1 MTTPLTTTITLDFK
15 GLSCPLP
22 IVKTA
27 VAIKHLQPGE
37 LIEVLATDAGSVAD
51 FTAWSR
57 PPATSSWSTPA
68 TAAPTASSS
77 GKDEPAMTDTQQLKA
92 AVAASQARPKAN
104 KLVIFTWGGD
114 LDKVWPTL
122 ILATSAAAMGMET
135 IVFFTFWGLF
145 PLVRNDVRLTG
156 DNWMQKAMSLLH
168 RGGTQHL
175 RLSQLNFVGAGPAMM
190 RKLAADHQVASPQEL
205 LALAQEMGVRLIP
218 CQMTMDLLGLTRED
232 MIDGLEEPA
241 GAATALAE
249 AQDAITL
256 FI

>member
-1 MTTPLTTTITLDFK
+1 
-15 GLSCPLP
+15 
-22 IVKTA
+22 
-27 VAIKHLQPGE
+27 
-37 LIEVLATDAGSVAD
+37 
-51 FTAWSR
+51 
-57 PPATSSWSTPA
+57 
-68 TAAPTASSS
+68 
-77 GKDEPAMTDTQQLKA
+77 MTDTQPLEA
-92 AVAASQARPKAN
+92 ALAADQATAKAN

-122 ILATSAAAMGMET
+122 ILATTAAAMGMQT
-135 IVFFTFWGLF
+135 TVFFTFWGLF

-175 RLSQLNFVGAGPAMM
+175 RLSQLNFAGAGPAMM

-205 LALAQEMGVRLIP
+205 LELARDMGVRLIP
-218 CQMTMDLLGLTRED
+218 CQMTMDLLGLTRDD